1 MFYTVRTNYSMV
13 MDSKNYCCIRYLNPP
28 NMFPIFIYAFFFF
41 FKDVSGGAF
50 CALAFLEFSCSDL
63 MIVYC

>member
-1 MFYTVRTNYSMV
+1 

-41 FKDVSGGAF
+41 LKM
-50 CALAFLEFSCSDL
+50 FLEVLSVFWPFWSFPVL
-63 MIVYC
+63 T

>member
-1 MFYTVRTNYSMV
+1 MV

-50 CALAFLEFSCSDL
+50 CVLAFLEFSCSDL